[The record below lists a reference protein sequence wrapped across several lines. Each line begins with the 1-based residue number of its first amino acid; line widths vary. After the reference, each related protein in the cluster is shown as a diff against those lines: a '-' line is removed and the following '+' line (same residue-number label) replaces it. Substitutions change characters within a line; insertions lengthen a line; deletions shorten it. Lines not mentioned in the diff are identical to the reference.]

1 MVGFWLGVNFIGWFL
16 AVFWVIKPEFLLP
29 KKQLSRLKILA
40 ILATILLFDTCL
52 LVIFALQNQQIT
64 DVDIFMLIVSIALMV
79 IWTAW
84 CFYRYGRYSVLSKL
98 PKNPE
103 IPTQHTSQNTNQT
116 ISTNQSAV
124 NPPPLTNAQHASMF
138 SHLTDA
144 QHSTKN
150 GTENSST
157 DNTTNSTENTPSTPK
172 DLIDPTADLTHP
184 TPKNEA
190 DWQSY
195 KQKMEQAWQET
206 RSKLGEQS
214 KK

>member
-1 MVGFWLGVNFIGWFL
+1 MIGFWLGISLVACLLGVVWLIQPKFL
-16 AVFWVIKPEFLLP
+16 FS
-29 KKQLSRLKILA
+29 KKQLKRRTVFCILLAWIALDFTVIA
-40 ILATILLFDTCL
+40 ILALSGTE
-52 LVIFALQNQQIT
+52 VT
-64 DVDIFMLIVSIALMV
+64 DMDLFMLLLTVSTGFYAS
-79 IWTAW
+79 AW
-84 CFYRYGRYSVLSKL
+84 CFYRYGQYSVLSKL
-98 PKNPE
+98 PKSPE

-150 GTENSST
+150 STENSTT
-157 DNTTNSTENTPSTPK
+157 DNTTNGTENTPSTPK
-172 DLIDPTADLTHP
+172 DLIDLTDLTHP

-206 RSKLGEQS
+206 RSKLGEKS

>member
-16 AVFWVIKPEFLLP
+16 AVFWMIKPEFLLP

-52 LVIFALQNQQIT
+52 LVIFALQNRQVT

-103 IPTQHTSQNTNQT
+103 IPTRHTSQNTNQT
-116 ISTNQSAV
+116 ISTNQSTV
-124 NPPPLTNAQHASMF
+124 NPPPLTNVQHASVF
-138 SHLTDA
+138 SHLTDEHSSDTA

-150 GTENSST
+150 NTEN
-157 DNTTNSTENTPSTPK
+157 NPK
-172 DLIDPTADLTHP
+172 DLTDPTADLTHP

-190 DWQSY
+190 DWQNY

-206 RSKLGEQS
+206 RSKLGEKS

>member
-84 CFYRYGRYSVLSKL
+84 CFYRYGQHSILSK
-98 PKNPE
+98 PSSPHPNTTPE
-103 IPTQHTSQNTNQT
+103 TKVKPDPTPSLVPPTL
-116 ISTNQSAV
+116 SADATQD
-124 NPPPLTNAQHASMF
+124 PPLDLPPSPQSP
-138 SHLTDA
+138 
-144 QHSTKN
+144 
-150 GTENSST
+150 NSEQ
-157 DNTTNSTENTPSTPK
+157 DW
-172 DLIDPTADLTHP
+172 AD
-184 TPKNEA
+184 
-190 DWQSY
+190 Y